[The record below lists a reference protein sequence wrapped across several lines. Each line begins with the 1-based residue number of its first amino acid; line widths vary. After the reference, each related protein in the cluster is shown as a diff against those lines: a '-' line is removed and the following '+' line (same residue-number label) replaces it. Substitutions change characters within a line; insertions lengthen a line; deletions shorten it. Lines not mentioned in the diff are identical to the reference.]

1 MNGKLCTE
9 PFLSFSI
16 CAAEAA
22 EREIEGCAIQQ
33 ERAPLW
39 NSNKGSC
46 DGNKGPQDWG
56 GVRGLFIV
64 SCTGALKVLVMP
76 LSNYVS

>member
-1 MNGKLCTE
+1 MGSSVQSRFCPFQSVQLKLQRGR
-9 PFLSFSI
+9 L
-16 CAAEAA
+16 
-22 EREIEGCAIQQ
+22 
-33 ERAPLW
+33 RAVQD
-39 NSNKGSC
+39 SR
-46 DGNKGPQDWG
+46 KGPHCGTVIKGPATGIKGPRIGG